1 MSSISVFN
9 PSLSMYQAPE
19 TGRIDSAKPRA
30 NPLDQSAG
38 EDVLWG
44 VDPQPGDDALRGSG
58 QLPVNGH
65 PMPGQPAQHRID
77 NDNPMFN
84 ALDHTAGDDAEVFD
98 PATQAWQPTQAAGN
112 GRYSALGDPYREA
125 IDFEI
130 KADDMGGWQQA

>member
-19 TGRIDSAKPRA
+19 TSRIDSAKPRA

-38 EDVLWG
+38 DDVLW
-44 VDPQPGDDALRGSG
+44 GSG